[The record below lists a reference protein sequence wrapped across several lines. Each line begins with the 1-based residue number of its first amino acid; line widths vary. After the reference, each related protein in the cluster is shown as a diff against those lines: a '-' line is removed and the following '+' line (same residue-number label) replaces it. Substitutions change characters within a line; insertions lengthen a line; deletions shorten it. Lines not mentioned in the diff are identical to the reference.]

1 MIDRRTFLKVAT
13 GLAACTPTVHA
24 GAAEI
29 SGIVT
34 MLLGKASV
42 RSADVERA
50 VKEGDAVQIGD
61 LLRTFPESRLS
72 MKLGQSTIINLGP
85 ATKLRI
91 ERHLTD
97 AGGEFELVEG
107 SMFYQ
112 HAHKP
117 TEASQKSLVRSP
129 YGLLAVR
136 GTKFFAGP
144 SQRDAFAVFVAE
156 GRVDVT
162 AAGTTVEL
170 YRGFGCAI
178 RRRGGKPS
186 SAGIWRANRIAE
198 ALFKTTGRRAP

>member
-1 MIDRRTFLKVAT
+1 MIDRRTFLKVVT

-24 GAAEI
+24 GAAET
-29 SGIVT
+29 SGVVT

-50 VKEGDAVQIGD
+50 VKEGDGVQIGD

-85 ATKLRI
+85 ATTLRI

-112 HAHKP
+112 HKP
-117 TEASQKSLVRSP
+117 TETPQRSLVRSP

-144 SQRDAFAVFVAE
+144 SRRDAFGVFVAE

-162 AAGTTVEL
+162 AAGTTVVL
-170 YRGFGCAI
+170 YRGLGCAI

-186 SAGIWRANRIAE
+186 SAGIWRANRIGE
-198 ALFKTTGRRAP
+198 ALFTTTGRRTL

>member
-1 MIDRRTFLKVAT
+1 MELLMIDRRTFLKVAT
-13 GLAACTPTVHA
+13 GLAANTPTVHA
-24 GAAEI
+24 GAADI
-29 SGIVT
+29 AGIVT

-42 RSADVERA
+42 HRADVERA
-50 VKEGDAVQIGD
+50 VREGDDVQIGD
-61 LLRTFPESRLS
+61 LLQTFPESRLS
-72 MKLGQSTIINLGP
+72 MKLGRSTIINLGP

-91 ERHLTD
+91 EPHLTD

-112 HAHKP
+112 HARKP
-117 TEASQKSLVRSP
+117 TETPQRSLVRSP

-144 SQRDAFAVFVAE
+144 SLRDAFAVFVAE

-162 AAGTTVEL
+162 AAGATVEL

-178 RRRGGKPS
+178 R
-186 SAGIWRANRIAE
+186 
-198 ALFKTTGRRAP
+198 